1 MSEMKPKAGQPVAM
15 SARRQNLILVLI
27 TLTQLVQMIP
37 LGLGINSGLAL
48 GEALGASSVSST
60 WIVAS
65 YPLTSGTFVLI
76 GGLCLFSFF
85 IHAPTV
91 SRKIA
96 DGCSRTLLL
105 QAVV

>member
-1 MSEMKPKAGQPVAM
+1 MEPKAQPPVAM
-15 SARRQNLILVLI
+15 STKRQNLILFMI

-48 GEALGASSVSST
+48 GEALGASTVSST

-76 GGLCLFSFF
+76 GDLPPLFFYMYTPAILCKATNDYSHTAF
-85 IHAPTV
+85 
-91 SRKIA
+91 
-96 DGCSRTLLL
+96 